1 MEKVQLVVLGLSASP
16 ASNNAYALI
25 LKELDGD
32 RRLPIIIGAFE
43 AQAIALEMEGV
54 VPPRPMTH
62 DLIKAM
68 IDSFGAA
75 LSEVYINNLQDGTFY
90 AQLIFDSLGVE
101 LDSRP
106 SDAIAI
112 AVRCNAPI
120 FVSAEILE
128 ETGIMPQ
135 GEELEAAAEEQEEE
149 FPFSKSPEAAA
160 PIQQSSAP
168 RTKLE
173 ELQEALDKAIRE
185 ENYETAAKLRD
196 QIKSYL
202 ENS

>member
-135 GEELEAAAEEQEEE
+135 GEEQEAAAEEQEEE